1 MCLDEEL
8 TSTNVVQII
17 GVPDNAEKVQIVK
30 SVLNLRNAEIEE
42 GYTTEAVTS
51 RQDLLMDV
59 RDKLLFEPEYAGNVK
74 ENISPKSS
82 LRIPWAWLTGALCLL
97 QEVGEQK
104 LVLDIGQAALKYPN
118 SRPYAHDL
126 LLSMAL
132 AECAVA
138 KINFEKNHISQGFE
152 ALAQAQRLLRREA
165 SLGKIKL
172 LFQIEASL
180 EELTPACT
188 LEILCLP
195 PLPDNSERRQGAIAA
210 LRELLI
216 QSLDVVSASNI
227 HDWPS
232 FLSQALAKLTAGEIV
247 ELLPRDKLSVTRKN
261 KKSIECQNQR
271 VVIDFSCFY
280 TVLVAHIALGFSS
293 RKKDLIAKAK
303 ALCESLMAS
312 EGINLKFEEALCL
325 LLLGQGDEAEIE
337 KLHHLKKSIKH
348 ASQNSVLAKQN
359 EVSLPNPSLEIW
371 LKDVVLGLFSD
382 TRDCSPSLDKY
393 FDRDNKAN
401 DSKLNR
407 GAPQILPG
415 LGQRR
420 LYHAPLSDRRIDS
433 DLGSVVKQPVP
444 LNLQNTPQETRA
456 ENQSDMN
463 MTSAQFKRELGSRR
477 NQDVESSSIPK
488 FLVEGTTF
496 VAVLGCI
503 VFVTCRLMGM
513 HCRKLPQALWLGR
526 ACRME
531 NSSFSTYKRD
541 SISDD
546 YPADRIKNLISLA
559 FSSLRNSPSGRSQK
573 DLCLTASLSST
584 LPAVRCRVMPVKEA
598 EALVREWQAI
608 KAEALG
614 PNHQVHLL
622 TDVLDDSMLHQWEG
636 LGDAAYDKSCF
647 WKFVLLQL
655 SVLRAEIF
663 SDSLGPERAEIEV
676 LLEEAAELVGESL
689 EKNPNYCSTY
699 KISYALRKQNDGSW
713 KFIKADVEAPP

>member
-1 MCLDEEL
+1 MSFASFLLPEI
-8 TSTNVVQII
+8 TSCSHSCGGCRLHLVPSSFAAGLHCTDRSGRRWSRSRVSVAGREWEWEWEGWWRVSASALRVVEGSGGGGVSVNPTIEIPATCYQII
-17 GVPDNAEKVQIVK
+17 GVPDNAEKDQIVK

-74 ENISPKSS
+74 ENISPKSL

-118 SRPYAHDL
+118 SRPYANDL
-126 LLSMAL
+126 LLSMVL

-152 ALAQAQRLLRREA
+152 ALAQAQRLLRKEA
-165 SLGKIKL
+165 SLGKIIL

-188 LEILCLP
+188 LEILGLP

-216 QSLDVVSASNI
+216 QSLDVVSGNNI

-247 ELLPRDKLSVTRKN
+247 ELLPWDKLSVTRKN

-312 EGINLKFEEALCL
+312 EGIDLKSEEALCL
-325 LLLGQGDEAEIE
+325 LLLGQGDEAKIE
-337 KLHHLKKSIKH
+337 KLNHLKTSIKH

-371 LKDVVLGLFSD
+371 LKDVVLGLCSD
-382 TRDCSPSLDKY
+382 TRECSPSLDKY
-393 FDRDNKAN
+393 FGRDKKA
-401 DSKLNR
+401 DSNLNR

-420 LYHAPLSDRRIDS
+420 LYHAFSSDRRIDD
-433 DLGSVVKQPVP
+433 DLGRVVKQPAP
-444 LNLQNTPQETRA
+444 SNLRNAAQETRA

-463 MTSAQFKRELGSRR
+463 MTSAQFKRELG
-477 NQDVESSSIPK
+477 
-488 FLVEGTTF
+488 F
-496 VAVLGCI
+496 
-503 VFVTCRLMGM
+503 
-513 HCRKLPQALWLGR
+513 
-526 ACRME
+526 
-531 NSSFSTYKRD
+531 
-541 SISDD
+541 
-546 YPADRIKNLISLA
+546 
-559 FSSLRNSPSGRSQK
+559 
-573 DLCLTASLSST
+573 
-584 LPAVRCRVMPVKEA
+584 
-598 EALVREWQAI
+598 
-608 KAEALG
+608 
-614 PNHQVHLL
+614 
-622 TDVLDDSMLHQWEG
+622 
-636 LGDAAYDKSCF
+636 
-647 WKFVLLQL
+647 
-655 SVLRAEIF
+655 
-663 SDSLGPERAEIEV
+663 
-676 LLEEAAELVGESL
+676 
-689 EKNPNYCSTY
+689 
-699 KISYALRKQNDGSW
+699 
-713 KFIKADVEAPP
+713 